1 MTTMKKEIKDKQL
14 SVRMSETTLNQI
26 THISKVLNT
35 NRNNTFNRALA
46 EYIANNYNLLAV
58 KVEDEEVQ

>member
-1 MTTMKKEIKDKQL
+1 MKKEIKDKQL